1 MTDENPDICRKCG
14 SSQTQV
20 EPTMSNGIKCYTC
33 GHIWWEESK

>member
-20 EPTMSNGIKCYTC
+20 EPTLSNGIKCYTC
-33 GHIWWEESK
+33 GYILGED